1 MRSDGAPSAP
11 AAPAPPREAARRAG
25 AIGPA
30 RASRAPWGLRAAA
43 WGAVLFLHV
52 PLALIVLYAFSAEDK
67 SYVFP
72 PPALTADWFAV
83 AWARDDVWAA
93 IKLSLEVAA
102 WSTAIAVVLGTLA
115 AAALART
122 TFFGRDV
129 VTLLLILP
137 IALPGIITGIA
148 LRSAYH
154 TLQIPFSF
162 WTIVIGHATFCVV
175 VVYNNAVAR
184 LRRLQPNLIEASMD
198 LGADAFQTVRH
209 VVLPQLGS
217 ALLAGALLAFALS
230 FDEVI
235 VTTFTA
241 GQQTTLPIWMLQE
254 LIRPRQ
260 RPVTN
265 VVAVVIIALT
275 FVPILAA
282 YYLTRADEPRVA

>member
-1 MRSDGAPSAP
+1 MRSDGQ
-11 AAPAPPREAARRAG
+11 
-25 AIGPA
+25 
-30 RASRAPWGLRAAA
+30 ASRGLRAAA
-43 WGAVLFLHV
+43 WAVVAFLHI
-52 PLALIVLYAFSAEDK
+52 PLALIILYAFSAEDK

-72 PPALTADWFAV
+72 PPALTTQWFAV
-83 AWARDDVWAA
+83 ALGREDVWAA
-93 IKLSLEVAA
+93 IRLSFEVGA

-122 TFFGRDV
+122 KFFGRDAIN
-129 VTLLLILP
+129 LLLILP
-137 IALPGIITGIA
+137 IALPGILTGIA
-148 LRSAYH
+148 LRSGYH
-154 TLQIPFSF
+154 ALEIPFSF

-184 LRRLQPNLIEASMD
+184 LRRLNPNLIEASMD
-198 LGADAFQTVRH
+198 LGADGFQTVRYI
-209 VVLPQLGS
+209 VLPQLGS

-265 VVAVVIIALT
+265 VVAVFIIALT
-275 FVPILAA
+275 FLPIVAA
-282 YYLTRADEPRVA
+282 YWLTRSDEPVAR

>member
-1 MRSDGAPSAP
+1 MRS
-11 AAPAPPREAARRAG
+11 RL
-25 AIGPA
+25 
-30 RASRAPWGLRAAA
+30 LRDKALPLAA
-43 WGAVLFLHV
+43 WAVVLFLHI
-52 PLALIVLYAFSAEDK
+52 PLALIILYAFSAEDK

-72 PPALTADWFAV
+72 PPALTLQWFAV
-83 AWARDDVWAA
+83 AWGRDDVWAA
-93 IKLSLEVAA
+93 IRLSFNVAA
-102 WSTAIAVVLGTLA
+102 FSTAIALVLGTLA
-115 AAALART
+115 AAALARAR
-122 TFFGRDV
+122 FFGRDV
-129 VTLLLILP
+129 ISLLLVLP
-137 IALPGIITGIA
+137 IALPGILTGIA

-154 TLQIPFSF
+154 TLEIPFSF

-175 VVYNNAVAR
+175 VVFNNAVAR
-184 LRRLQPNLIEASMD
+184 LRRLNPNLIEASMD
-198 LGADAFQTVRH
+198 LGADGFQTLRY

-217 ALLAGALLAFALS
+217 ALLAGTLLAFALS

-275 FVPILAA
+275 FVPIVIA
-282 YYLTRADEPRVA
+282 YTLTRADEPGHR

>member
-1 MRSDGAPSAP
+1 MRREGAS
-11 AAPAPPREAARRAG
+11 
-25 AIGPA
+25 
-30 RASRAPWGLRAAA
+30 WGLKLAA
-43 WGAVLFLHV
+43 WAVIAFLHV

-72 PPALTADWFAV
+72 PPALTTQWFAV
-83 AWARDDVWAA
+83 AWERDDVWAA
-93 IKLSLEVAA
+93 ITLSMQVAA
-102 WSTAIAVVLGTLA
+102 VSTLVALVLGSLA
-115 AAALART
+115 AGALART
-122 TFFGRDV
+122 RFFGRDAIS
-129 VTLLLILP
+129 LLFILP

-154 TLQIPFSF
+154 TLEIPFSF

-175 VVYNNAVAR
+175 VVFNNAVAR
-184 LRRLQPNLIEASMD
+184 LRRLNPNLIEASMD
-198 LGADAFQTVRH
+198 LGADAFQTLRH
-209 VVLPQLGS
+209 VIAPQLGS
-217 ALLAGALLAFALS
+217 ALLAGGLLAFALS

-265 VVAVVIIALT
+265 VVAVVIITLT
-275 FVPILAA
+275 FIPIVAA
-282 YYLTRADEPRVA
+282 YTLTRSDEPSHR

>member
-1 MRSDGAPSAP
+1 MRFDDRPPVP
-11 AAPAPPREAARRAG
+11 AAPRPPRGLGG
-25 AIGPA
+25 A
-30 RASRAPWGLRAAA
+30 SWGLRAAA
-43 WGAVLFLHV
+43 WAVVAFLHV
-52 PLALIVLYAFSAEDK
+52 PLALIILYAFSAEDK

-72 PPALTADWFAV
+72 PPALTTQWFGV
-83 AWARDDVWAA
+83 AWDRPDVWQA
-93 IKLSLEVAA
+93 ITLSAQVAA
-102 WSTAIAVVLGTLA
+102 WSTAIALVLGTLA
-115 AAALART
+115 AAALARAK
-122 TFFGRDV
+122 FFGRDTI
-129 VTLLLILP
+129 TLLLILP

-154 TLQIPFSF
+154 TLEIPFSF

-184 LRRLQPNLIEASMD
+184 LRRLNPNLIEASMD
-198 LGADAFQTVRH
+198 LGADGFQTVRH
-209 VVLPQLGS
+209 VILPQLGS

-275 FVPILAA
+275 FIPILLA
-282 YYLTRADEPRVA
+282 YYLTRSDEPGAR

>member
-1 MRSDGAPSAP
+1 MRS
-11 AAPAPPREAARRAG
+11 EAAAG
-25 AIGPA
+25 
-30 RASRAPWGLRAAA
+30 APWGLKAAA
-43 WGAVLFLHV
+43 IAVVLFLHV

-72 PPALTADWFAV
+72 PPALTTQWFAV
-83 AWARDDVWAA
+83 AWQREDVWAA
-93 IKLSLEVAA
+93 IRMSFEVALI
-102 WSTAIAVVLGTLA
+102 STAIALVLGTLA
-115 AAALART
+115 AGALARAR
-122 TFFGRDV
+122 FFGRDV
-129 VTLLLILP
+129 ISLLLILP
-137 IALPGIITGIA
+137 IALPGIVTGIA

-154 TLQIPFSF
+154 TLEIPFSF

-175 VVYNNAVAR
+175 VVFNNAVAR
-184 LRRLQPNLIEASMD
+184 LRRMNPNLIEASMD
-198 LGADAFQTVRH
+198 LGADAFQTLRYVI
-209 VVLPQLGS
+209 LPQLGS
-217 ALLAGALLAFALS
+217 ALLAGGLLAFALS

-282 YYLTRADEPRVA
+282 YYLTRADEPSTR